1 MTVKKN
7 VIQKK
12 DYEQYAVRLPFR
24 VFLSRKK
31 IRNRFLFGELEK
43 LHPCFSDECTF
54 DSKLRLGKKG
64 AFSDVVVM
72 NSLKLS
78 EYKSRYLG
86 KRLFLEDN
94 PKKCVFK
101 KTSRL
106 TKIFILFLA
115 AGILISA
122 LTLPEKAGSEEKV
135 LSVEETKE
143 SLIPSEN
150 LSPGKAPCEITDYFL
165 SVIEGDSAFLSGLE
179 WKCDGLNES
188 FSASVGYIH
197 PERLLGFSD
206 LEVSDVKYKDNIPF
220 FSVKGKSRLRKIN
233 MNANELVWANGK
245 NGVFKME
252 KEDFAGFRKIIEGE
266 GAELVEENFNPW
278 KIRFV
283 MKNAG
288 LEETENLIAR
298 LAAFV
303 LERGIAIR
311 RLVIRKGG
319 FDDFELEIETS
330 SELEPWM
337 GVNLSILEKRFRL
350 FGLKNKR
357 EKVQSYQI
365 AVGKEGKNA
374 SDKDKPVPGQKIG
387 EIRHKDGSYVL
398 YYKNHQGK
406 IVSEMRK

>member
-1 MTVKKN
+1 MELTN
-7 VIQKK
+7 
-12 DYEQYAVRLPFR
+12 EQR
-24 VFLSRKK
+24 V
-31 IRNRFLFGELEK
+31 
-43 LHPCFSDECTF
+43 CF
-54 DSKLRLGKKG
+54 
-64 AFSDVVVM
+64 
-72 NSLKLS
+72 
-78 EYKSRYLG
+78 
-86 KRLFLEDN
+86 
-94 PKKCVFK
+94 
-101 KTSRL
+101 
-106 TKIFILFLA
+106 
-115 AGILISA
+115 
-122 LTLPEKAGSEEKV
+122 
-135 LSVEETKE
+135 
-143 SLIPSEN
+143 
-150 LSPGKAPCEITDYFL
+150 
-165 SVIEGDSAFLSGLE
+165 GLE
-179 WKCDGLNES
+179 PIDPSWDRVEIPEVSGMRNT
-188 FSASVGYIH
+188 IH

-337 GVNLSILEKRFRL
+337 GVNLSILE
-350 FGLKNKR
+350 
-357 EKVQSYQI
+357 QSQLI
-365 AVGKEGKNA
+365 L
-374 SDKDKPVPGQKIG
+374 I
-387 EIRHKDGSYVL
+387 
-398 YYKNHQGK
+398 
-406 IVSEMRK
+406 

>member
-1 MTVKKN
+1 
-7 VIQKK
+7 
-12 DYEQYAVRLPFR
+12 
-24 VFLSRKK
+24 
-31 IRNRFLFGELEK
+31 
-43 LHPCFSDECTF
+43 
-54 DSKLRLGKKG
+54 
-64 AFSDVVVM
+64 
-72 NSLKLS
+72 
-78 EYKSRYLG
+78 
-86 KRLFLEDN
+86 
-94 PKKCVFK
+94 
-101 KTSRL
+101 
-106 TKIFILFLA
+106 
-115 AGILISA
+115 
-122 LTLPEKAGSEEKV
+122 
-135 LSVEETKE
+135 
-143 SLIPSEN
+143 
-150 LSPGKAPCEITDYFL
+150 
-165 SVIEGDSAFLSGLE
+165 
-179 WKCDGLNES
+179 
-188 FSASVGYIH
+188 
-197 PERLLGFSD
+197 
-206 LEVSDVKYKDNIPF
+206 
-220 FSVKGKSRLRKIN
+220 
-233 MNANELVWANGK
+233 
-245 NGVFKME
+245 ME

-303 LERGIAIR
+303 LERAIAIR